1 MGSMHLYFPKGRMPA
16 WRPPLM
22 RLFLVYILHHVLHT
36 ALQQPAELIDGVGRY
51 VAAVLHGVKV
61 RQREAQLY
69 CWTQTRAL
77 FILATCS
84 PAMTLMGGSWS
95 FPGTSCPASLPGP
108 GRSVLLHKR
117 LRQQRQRKERDGT
130 PSRKSDAYRQA
141 APEAPQPGW
150 PRGSPEQNSCCPKR
164 KDSQTSTNPHTVS
177 RVRVLQWKEGM
188 YAVYIMQIIGLHN

>member
-1 MGSMHLYFPKGRMPA
+1 MHLYFPKGRMPA

-36 ALQQPAELIDGVGRY
+36 ALQQPAELVDGVGRY

-77 FILATCS
+77 FILKTRS
-84 PAMTLMGGSWS
+84 PAMTPTGGSWS

-130 PSRKSDAYRQA
+130 PSRKSDAYRKQRRKR
-141 APEAPQPGW
+141 PGRDGRREARSKIAVALKERIPIYNNQKPAHGQPCAGFAME
-150 PRGSPEQNSCCPKR
+150 RR
-164 KDSQTSTNPHTVS
+164 DVF
-177 RVRVLQWKEGM
+177 
-188 YAVYIMQIIGLHN
+188 GLHNTANWFT

>member
-36 ALQQPAELIDGVGRY
+36 ALQQPAELVDGVGRY

-77 FILATCS
+77 FILKTRS

-95 FPGTSCPASLPGP
+95 SPGTSCPASLPGP
-108 GRSVLLHKR
+108 EHRFL
-117 LRQQRQRKERDGT
+117 QRQRKRREST
-130 PSRKSDAYRQA
+130 PSRKSDAPPASSTGIAPAGMA
-141 APEAPQPGW
+141 AGKPGA
-150 PRGSPEQNSCCPKR
+150 K
-164 KDSQTSTNPHTVS
+164 
-177 RVRVLQWKEGM
+177 
-188 YAVYIMQIIGLHN
+188 

>member
-36 ALQQPAELIDGVGRY
+36 APQQPAELVDGVGRY

-108 GRSVLLHKR
+108 EHRFL
-117 LRQQRQRKERDGT
+117 QRQRKRREST
-130 PSRKSDAYRQA
+130 PSRKSDAPRQA
-141 APEAPQPGW
+141 APEAPRPGW

-164 KDSQTSTNPHTVS
+164 KDSH
-177 RVRVLQWKEGM
+177 L
-188 YAVYIMQIIGLHN
+188 